1 MNKHEK
7 EKNFVSA
14 VVYIHDEPAQVN
26 KFLHLIKKTL
36 EDNFLHSEI
45 ICVIDDADESIMN
58 IIRQMGIDQG
68 GNVSVSFLKMGS
80 YHGVEMAMTAGV
92 DLAIGDFVFEFD
104 STIDDFTADTIME
117 VYRKSL
123 QGYDIVCAVPE
134 KGQLLTSKLFYY
146 IFSKFSTAKLQMVTE
161 RFRIISRRAINRIS
175 SMNKTVPYR
184 KVVYAGC
191 GFPLYE
197 YSYVPVQGSR
207 GMPYTS
213 EENHYRRRLAIDA
226 MLLFTDVGYR
236 ISMFLTSMMMLIA
249 IVTGCYGVV
258 IYVTSSPVSG
268 WTTTICFMAFAFFT
282 LFLILTIIMKYLQL
296 ILNLVFKKKQV
307 CFEGVEKIT
316 N

>member
-1 MNKHEK
+1 MNKNEM

-14 VVYIHDEPAQVN
+14 VVYVHDEPVQV
-26 KFLHLIKKTL
+26 KRFLGLVKKTL

-45 ICVIDDADESIMN
+45 ICVLDDDNEDVMDV
-58 IIRQMGIDQG
+58 IRQLGTDEGRI
-68 GNVSVSFLKMGS
+68 NISALKMGS
-80 YHGVEMAMTAGV
+80 YHGVELAMTSGV
-92 DLAIGDFVFEFD
+92 DFAIGDFVFEFD
-104 STIDDFTADTIME
+104 STIDDFSPDTIMA

-134 KGQLLTSKLFYY
+134 KSQPLTSKLFYY
-146 IFSKFSTAKLQMVTE
+146 AFSKFSTAKLQMVTE

-197 YSYVPVQGSR
+197 YLYTPVQAGGGVSH
-207 GMPYTS
+207 TS
-213 EENHYRRRLAIDA
+213 EENHYRRRLAVDA
-226 MLLFTDVGYR
+226 MLLFTDVGYKM
-236 ISMFLTSMMMLIA
+236 SMLLTSMMMLIA
-249 IVTGCYGVV
+249 IAIGCYGVV
-258 IYVTSSPVSG
+258 IYFTSSPVSG

-282 LFLILTIIMKYLQL
+282 LFLMLTIIMKYLQL